1 MYKDIEDIKSVI
13 ASDRNLCQMLDNVDD
28 ISIIEWDGNYIY
40 GSQSMSLY
48 FEENHISKDKIKE
61 IYLLGK
67 KNVNILQNIDM
78 LKTIFP
84 EAIVVVPGKTW
95 KDIKAGMLAVHN
107 TFVVHMAS
115 CTLKSAKYIGKFN
128 YQEKSIINETRCAY
142 YAVVGKTG
150 NGGLFDNTFSC
161 YVKDTLSDFD
171 SITWKE
177 VNPRTPLCSNKSKV
191 LTQLE
196 AGSSLSNESVFSSY
210 IDELKNGCAECT
222 QCTTYGKAKQCPE
235 AQMAI
240 SLLYRNGYYVPK
252 NEIIAH
258 QWTAKAAKQG
268 YVPAI
273 LQTAKD
279 ECDGYGCQ
287 KNIAHA
293 VNYLNAFAKKGYEE
307 CARLMIHIIDMNQ
320 NNNSFK
326 HVMAVPYI
334 VSLAESN
341 DEEMAKKLSHAFM
354 EEELGL
360 PLDEEQYNYWASK
373 IEHTPQTNKKPT
385 DEEKYQEYLQ
395 KAEEGDLRCI
405 ELVCEEYYKGK
416 YLPKDYNKSVEWG
429 KKALD
434 KGSKDVRFRL
444 AWLLDGQDGVEP
456 DYEKSYQLYSELA
469 KEGDSSAMNNL
480 GWMYSRGH
488 FVEKNSEEAF
498 DWYMKAA
505 QKGCDVSMCN
515 VADMLWNGKGV
526 EQNQEEAVKWY
537 QKAVDAGLDS
547 CLITLGFSYET
558 GKGVTQ
564 DYEKAIEYYRR
575 AADKDNMLG
584 FYNLGIMYYYG
595 KGVDKNTE
603 TAIYWYRKAAA
614 KGYVMAKNKL
624 KELNTNWVDEN
635 GKVTNS
641 I

>member
-13 ASDRNLCQMLDNVDD
+13 ASDKDLCQLLDNVDD
-28 ISIIEWDGNYIY
+28 VSIIEWDGNYIY
-40 GSQSMSLY
+40 GSQAMSVF
-48 FEENHISKDKIKE
+48 FEENSIRKDKIKD

-67 KNVNILQNIDM
+67 KNANIISNIAELENMFPQADLIVPSKNWRNIDADS
-78 LKTIFP
+78 LC
-84 EAIVVVPGKTW
+84 A
-95 KDIKAGMLAVHN
+95 HN
-107 TFVVHMAS
+107 TFVVHFAS
-115 CTLKSAKYIGKFN
+115 TILKNAEKVGKGN
-128 YQEKSIINETRCAY
+128 KQERRIINNTRSAY
-142 YAVVGKTG
+142 YAVICKMG
-150 NGGLFDNTFSC
+150 NGGLFDNTYSSF
-161 YVKDTLSDFD
+161 VKNTLTDFD
-171 SITWKE
+171 PIKWVE
-177 VNPRTPLCSNKSKV
+177 VNTQTPFCKDRLKTLV
-191 LTQLE
+191 DLE
-196 AGSSLSNESVFSSY
+196 TSSCLSQASTFSSY
-210 IDELKNGCAECT
+210 IDELKNGCSECS
-222 QCTTYGKAKQCPE
+222 QCLFYKKDKQCPE
-235 AQMAI
+235 AQMVIARQ
-240 SLLYRNGYYVPK
+240 YRNGIYVPENK
-252 NEIIAH
+252 AIAY
-258 QWTAKAAKQG
+258 QWTVKAANQG
-268 YVPAI
+268 YIPAI
-273 LQTAKD
+273 LQMSKD
-279 ECDGYGCQ
+279 KCNGYGC
-287 KNIAHA
+287 KKDIAYA
-293 VNYLNAFAKKGYEE
+293 VNFLNAFAKEGYEE
-307 CARLMIHIIDMNQ
+307 CARLMIHIIDINQ
-320 NNNSFK
+320 NNSSFK
-326 HVMAVPYI
+326 HVMAVPYMA
-334 VSLAESN
+334 SLAEAN
-341 DEEMAKKLSHAFM
+341 DKDMAKMLSHAFI
-354 EEELGL
+354 EETFGL
-360 PLDEEQYNYWASK
+360 PFDEEQYDYWTSK
-373 IEHTPQTNKKPT
+373 IEYTPQTNKKPT
-385 DEEKYQEYLQ
+385 EEEKYQEYIQ

-429 KKALD
+429 MKALD
-434 KGSKDVRFRL
+434 RGSKDVRFRL

-488 FVEKNSEEAF
+488 FVEKNCEEAF

-505 QKGCDVSMCN
+505 QKGCDVSMRN
-515 VADMLWNGKGV
+515 VADMFWDGKGV

-547 CLITLGFSYET
+547 CLITLGYSYET
-558 GKGVTQ
+558 GKGVAQ

-595 KGVDKNTE
+595 KGVEKNTE